1 MKQFLIACGISFFCF
16 TTGAQN
22 VQPDTAKMDQQSF
35 DEMVKMLEK
44 PSRTSWQK
52 PEEIMNLIRPLK
64 GRRVMDLGCGTGYF
78 TFRMVDS
85 GAIVIAADIDDRF
98 LAYIDSVRNAR
109 GVSKKMLQTRKVPAD
124 NPMLEKR
131 EVDLV
136 FVVNTYHHLQDRVNY
151 LKKVKAGL
159 KQNGIVLIVD
169 YFKKDLPLGP
179 PASKKISA
187 DDVTRELK
195 LAGFSMFKTEDKI
208 LPYQYIVFA
217 M

>member
-1 MKQFLIACGISFFCF
+1 MKSAFLSVVISFFCF
-16 TTGAQN
+16 AAISQQ
-22 VQPDTAKMDQQSF
+22 VQPTPSRMDQQSF

-44 PSRTSWQK
+44 PSRSSWQK
-52 PEEIMNLIRPLK
+52 PEEVMNLIRPLK
-64 GRRVMDLGCGTGYF
+64 GRKVMDLGCGTGYF
-78 TFRMVDS
+78 SFRMLDS
-85 GAIVIAADIDDRF
+85 GATVIAADIDDRF
-98 LAYIDSVRNAR
+98 LAYVDSVRNAR

-136 FVVNTYHHLQDRVNY
+136 IAVNSYHLLQDRVNY

-159 KQNGIVLIVD
+159 RQNGFVLIIE

-179 PASKKISA
+179 PTDQKLSA

-217 M
+217 L